1 MKRIIVGA
9 LSLLLVVNMTG
20 CSKSIDWDKDIKKLE
35 DAGYTVT
42 NHTSEEDLASITHE
56 VNSWAKFKGY
66 DLTFEVVKY
75 TSLLKDKDYDN
86 QAIFF
91 QFSNEEQALN
101 YYNFEIETRLEE
113 SVNKYYSYKDIV
125 VFSDNEESMNILG
138 YDFK

>member
-9 LSLLLVVNMTG
+9 LSLLLVVTMTG

-42 NHTSEEDLASITHE
+42 NYTSEEDLASITHE
-56 VNSWAKFKGY
+56 LNSWAKFKGY
-66 DLTFEVVKY
+66 ELTFEVVKY

-86 QAIFF
+86 QAMFF
-91 QFSNEEQALN
+91 QFISEEQALN
-101 YYNFEIETRLEE
+101 YYTFEIETRLEE
-113 SVNKYYSYKDIV
+113 SVNRYYSYKDIV